1 MKYGCLKV
9 LMFCSFNIFLKSP
22 VAAQEMSVEAY
33 AADCIRLLHEGD
45 LIIQLKSEEKNYR
58 HYRVNYSKEA
68 TLTAKRF

>member
-1 MKYGCLKV
+1 
-9 LMFCSFNIFLKSP
+9 
-22 VAAQEMSVEAY
+22 MSVEAY